1 MLVKCGTE
9 EIKMEDRDLSIMLLK
24 NIHVF
29 HSIVKVIVSERNES
43 RILTERQFFA
53 LKKMAEIDKME
64 LKNLSKV
71 LHVSTSSLCILLN
84 KLVEQGYV
92 YREEDK
98 KDRRNT
104 FYGITEKGSE
114 VLEIE
119 KADILK
125 IINKKIELIDEDKR
139 EDLYKALD
147 LVFDTL
153 IGTLNN

>member
-1 MLVKCGTE
+1 MWNGG
-9 EIKMEDRDLSIMLLK
+9 IKMEDRDLSIMLLK

-114 VLEIE
+114 VLERE

>member
-1 MLVKCGTE
+1 MWNGGK
-9 EIKMEDRDLSIMLLK
+9 KMEDKDLSIVLLK

-53 LKKMAEIDKME
+53 LKKMAELDKME
-64 LKNLSKV
+64 LKNLSKI

-104 FYGITEKGSE
+104 FYGITEKGRE

-119 KADILK
+119 KTDVLNVIK
-125 IINKKIELIDEDKR
+125 RKIELIDEDKR
-139 EDLYKALD
+139 EDLYKALE
-147 LVFDTL
+147 LVFDVLKDTL
-153 IGTLNN
+153 K

>member
-1 MLVKCGTE
+1 
-9 EIKMEDRDLSIMLLK
+9 MEDRDLSIMLLK

-64 LKNLSKV
+64 LKNLSNV

-84 KLVEQGYV
+84 KLVEQEYV

-104 FYGITEKGSE
+104 FYGITEKGKE
-114 VLEIE
+114 VLERE

-147 LVFDTL
+147 FVFDTL
-153 IGTLNN
+153 IGTLK

>member
-1 MLVKCGTE
+1 
-9 EIKMEDRDLSIMLLK
+9 MEDRDLSIVLLK

-53 LKKMAEIDKME
+53 LKKMAELDKME

-104 FYGITEKGSE
+104 FYGITEKGRE

-119 KADILK
+119 KTDVLNVIK
-125 IINKKIELIDEDKR
+125 RKIELIDEDKR
-139 EDLYKALD
+139 EDLYKALE
-147 LVFDTL
+147 LVFDVLKDTL
-153 IGTLNN
+153 K

>member
-1 MLVKCGTE
+1 
-9 EIKMEDRDLSIMLLK
+9 MEDRDLSIMLLK

-139 EDLYKALD
+139 EGLYKALD

>member
-1 MLVKCGTE
+1 
-9 EIKMEDRDLSIMLLK
+9 MEDRDLSIMLLK

-114 VLEIE
+114 VLERE

-147 LVFDTL
+147 FVFDTL
-153 IGTLNN
+153 IGTLK

>member
-1 MLVKCGTE
+1 
-9 EIKMEDRDLSIMLLK
+9 
-24 NIHVF
+24 
-29 HSIVKVIVSERNES
+29 
-43 RILTERQFFA
+43 
-53 LKKMAEIDKME
+53 ME

-104 FYGITEKGSE
+104 FYGITEKGRE

-119 KADILK
+119 KADILNL
-125 IINKKIELIDEDKR
+125 INKKVELIDEEKR

-153 IGTLNN
+153 IVTLK

>member
-1 MLVKCGTE
+1 
-9 EIKMEDRDLSIMLLK
+9 MEDRDLSIMLLK

-84 KLVEQGYV
+84 KLVEQEYV

-104 FYGITEKGSE
+104 FYGITEKGKE
-114 VLEIE
+114 VLERE

-147 LVFDTL
+147 FVFDTL
-153 IGTLNN
+153 TGTLK

>member
-1 MLVKCGTE
+1 
-9 EIKMEDRDLSIMLLK
+9 MEDRDLSIMLLK

>member
-84 KLVEQGYV
+84 KLVEQEYV

-114 VLEIE
+114 VLERE

-147 LVFDTL
+147 FVFDTL
-153 IGTLNN
+153 IGTLK

>member
-1 MLVKCGTE
+1 MWNGGE
-9 EIKMEDRDLSIMLLK
+9 KMEDRDLSIMLLK

-53 LKKMAEIDKME
+53 IKKMAEIDKME

-104 FYGITEKGSE
+104 FYGITEKGRE

-119 KADILK
+119 KADILNL
-125 IINKKIELIDEDKR
+125 INKKVELIDEEKR

-153 IGTLNN
+153 IVTLK

>member
-1 MLVKCGTE
+1 
-9 EIKMEDRDLSIMLLK
+9 MEDRDLSIMLLK

-84 KLVEQGYV
+84 KLVEQEYV

-114 VLEIE
+114 VLERE

-147 LVFDTL
+147 FVFDTL
-153 IGTLNN
+153 IGTLK

>member
-1 MLVKCGTE
+1 
-9 EIKMEDRDLSIMLLK
+9 MEDRDLSIMLLK

-71 LHVSTSSLCILLN
+71 LHVSTSSPCILLN

-114 VLEIE
+114 VLERE

-147 LVFDTL
+147 FVFDTL
-153 IGTLNN
+153 IGTLK

>member
-1 MLVKCGTE
+1 
-9 EIKMEDRDLSIMLLK
+9 MEDRDLSIMLLK

-53 LKKMAEIDKME
+53 LKKME

-114 VLEIE
+114 VLERE

>member
-1 MLVKCGTE
+1 
-9 EIKMEDRDLSIMLLK
+9 MEDRDLSIMLLK

-84 KLVEQGYV
+84 KLVEQEYV

-104 FYGITEKGSE
+104 FYGITEKGKE
-114 VLEIE
+114 VLERE

-147 LVFDTL
+147 FVFDTL
-153 IGTLNN
+153 LGTLK

>member
-1 MLVKCGTE
+1 
-9 EIKMEDRDLSIMLLK
+9 MEDRDLSIMLLK

-84 KLVEQGYV
+84 KLVEQEYV

-104 FYGITEKGSE
+104 FYGITEKGKE
-114 VLEIE
+114 VLERE

-125 IINKKIELIDEDKR
+125 IINKKIEFIDEDKR

-147 LVFDTL
+147 FVFDTL
-153 IGTLNN
+153 IGTLK

>member
-1 MLVKCGTE
+1 
-9 EIKMEDRDLSIMLLK
+9 MEDRDLSIMLLK

-114 VLEIE
+114 VLERE

-153 IGTLNN
+153 IDTLK

>member
-1 MLVKCGTE
+1 
-9 EIKMEDRDLSIMLLK
+9 MEDRDLSIMLLK

-53 LKKMAEIDKME
+53 IKKMAEIDKME

-114 VLEIE
+114 VLERE

>member
-1 MLVKCGTE
+1 
-9 EIKMEDRDLSIMLLK
+9 MEDRDLSIMLLK

-84 KLVEQGYV
+84 KLVEQEYV

-104 FYGITEKGSE
+104 FYGITEKGKE
-114 VLEIE
+114 VLERE

-147 LVFDTL
+147 FVFDTL
-153 IGTLNN
+153 IGTLK

>member
-1 MLVKCGTE
+1 
-9 EIKMEDRDLSIMLLK
+9 MEDKDLSIVLLK

-53 LKKMAEIDKME
+53 LKKMAELDKME
-64 LKNLSKV
+64 LKNLSKI

-104 FYGITEKGSE
+104 FYGITEKGRE

-119 KADILK
+119 KTDVLNVIK
-125 IINKKIELIDEDKR
+125 RKIELIDEDKR
-139 EDLYKALD
+139 EDLYKALE
-147 LVFDTL
+147 LVFDVLKDTL
-153 IGTLNN
+153 K

>member
-1 MLVKCGTE
+1 
-9 EIKMEDRDLSIMLLK
+9 MEDRDLSIMLLK

-84 KLVEQGYV
+84 KLVEQEYV

-104 FYGITEKGSE
+104 FYGITEKGKE
-114 VLEIE
+114 VLERE

-125 IINKKIELIDEDKR
+125 IINKKNSTR
-139 EDLYKALD
+139 
-147 LVFDTL
+147 
-153 IGTLNN
+153 LNRTFLRLFFR

>member
-1 MLVKCGTE
+1 
-9 EIKMEDRDLSIMLLK
+9 MEDRDLSIMLLK

-53 LKKMAEIDKME
+53 IKKMAEIDKME

-104 FYGITEKGSE
+104 FYGITEKGRK

-119 KADILK
+119 KADILNL
-125 IINKKIELIDEDKR
+125 INKKVELIDEEKR

-153 IGTLNN
+153 IVTLK